1 MLKPTALL
9 LIGYNRPELLFKRIS
24 EIAVMNLDHIYIS
37 IDGGNDSHSKEMIEL
52 IKSARSLLSKSKTLS
67 ITHHEKNLGM
77 SKHITESITSVLDSH
92 DSVAVV
98 EDDIKLN
105 EYFFR
110 NICNGL
116 DILRDRKALGTVSA
130 FSPLNFKG
138 EKIVKNT
145 WRSTPY
151 FYCWGWGCT
160 KESWENYRMEIND
173 SDLAVS
179 LSNSNS
185 WDRLSDHQKNYW
197 ISKFNKAKM
206 NSEFTWDYQLQYI
219 SFKYNYLNL
228 APKYRFINN
237 EGFND
242 IRAVHTKGN
251 KPFLLRNHARNFQI
265 IEKETNRLLNRLL
278 QKLDSNLYVRDSQIS
293 RVFEKNKSIIRSA
306 FRKVAS

>member
-1 MLKPTALL
+1 MLESTALL
-9 LIGYNRPELLFKRIS
+9 LVGYNRPELLFKRIS

-37 IDGGNDSHSKEMIEL
+37 IDGGSESHSKEMLEFID
-52 IKSARSLLSKSKTLS
+52 AAQSLLSNSKTLN

-77 SKHITESITSVLDSH
+77 TKHITESITKVLDSH

-98 EDDIKLN
+98 EDDIQLN
-105 EYFFR
+105 RYFFR
-110 NICNGL
+110 NIRNGL
-116 DILRDRKALGTVSA
+116 DILLDRKELGTVSA

-138 EKIVKNT
+138 ERIFRNT

-160 KESWENYRMEIND
+160 KESWEKYRIKINE

-179 LSNSNS
+179 LSDSNS
-185 WDRLSDHQKNYW
+185 WDRLSDYQKNYW
-197 ISKFNKAKM
+197 ISKFNRVKID
-206 NSEFTWDYQLQYI
+206 SEFTWDYQMQYI

-228 APKYRFINN
+228 VPKYRFINN

-251 KPFLLRNHARNFQI
+251 KPFLLRDHARNFQI
-265 IEKETNRLLNRLL
+265 IEKETNKLINYLL
-278 QKLDSNLYVRDSQIS
+278 QKLDSYLLVRDSQIS
-293 RVFEKNKSIIRSA
+293 QIFEETKRFIRNA
-306 FRKVAS
+306 FKKVAS

>member
-138 EKIVKNT
+138 EKIFKNT

>member
-306 FRKVAS
+306 FRKVAR

>member
-116 DILRDRKALGTVSA
+116 DILRGRKALGTVSA

-138 EKIVKNT
+138 EKIFKNT

>member
-52 IKSARSLLSKSKTLS
+52 IKSAQSLLSKSKTLS

-105 EYFFR
+105 KYFFR

-138 EKIVKNT
+138 EKIFKNT

-197 ISKFNKAKM
+197 ISKFNKVKM

-293 RVFEKNKSIIRSA
+293 RVFEKNNSIIRSA